1 MFADKIVNLGIG
13 KNTEGKNRDEVV
25 KSQKNSLF
33 SCHYPDGIHV
43 IRLGKNKAL
52 LN

>member
-1 MFADKIVNLGIG
+1 MFADKIVNLGIA
-13 KNTEGKNRDEVV
+13 KNTVGKSRDEVV
-25 KSQKNSLF
+25 KSENSLF

-43 IRLGKNKAL
+43 LRLGKNKAL